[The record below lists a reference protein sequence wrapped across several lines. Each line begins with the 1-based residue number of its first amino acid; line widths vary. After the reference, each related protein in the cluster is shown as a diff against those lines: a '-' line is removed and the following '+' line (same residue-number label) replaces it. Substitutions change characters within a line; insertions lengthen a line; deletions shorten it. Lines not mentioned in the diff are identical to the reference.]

1 MHYLFTKNFFSS
13 IFQYLYQYVDI
24 ILIYLK
30 RCSNDK
36 SIEIY
41 LYYQDRYYVQFVQ
54 KKFLFSNIYSIQYGI
69 FERNFGRKERKKRKI
84 TE

>member
-54 KKFLFSNIYSIQYGI
+54 KKILIFQYYSIVFNTIYLKETLE
-69 FERNFGRKERKKRKI
+69 ERKGKKER
-84 TE
+84 

>member
-30 RCSNDK
+30 WCSNGK

-54 KKFLFSNIYSIQYGI
+54 KKILIFQYL
-69 FERNFGRKERKKRKI
+69 
-84 TE
+84 